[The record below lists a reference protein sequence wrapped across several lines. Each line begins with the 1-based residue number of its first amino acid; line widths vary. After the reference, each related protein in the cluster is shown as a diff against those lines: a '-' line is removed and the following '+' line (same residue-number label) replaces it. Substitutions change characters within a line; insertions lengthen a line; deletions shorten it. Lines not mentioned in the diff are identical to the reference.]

1 MVTFLKLKTKD
12 LKRSREKEEERRGN
26 GRVWSEGR
34 LVFIGEV
41 RCLPAFV
48 NATTLYYYFNIPAFV
63 NAVMLYYYYN
73 IISLKHFI
81 IKKILLI
88 KNQKLFF
95 NKILL

>member
-1 MVTFLKLKTKD
+1 MVNFLKLKTKD

-48 NATTLYYYFNIPAFV
+48 NATKFILFFTIPALT
-63 NAVMLYYYYN
+63 NAEM
-73 IISLKHFI
+73 
-81 IKKILLI
+81 
-88 KNQKLFF
+88 FF
-95 NKILL
+95 